1 MVPSFV
7 VLLDSIPLN
16 INGKVDK
23 HALPEIELSNLNVE
37 YVAPRSETEK
47 AIVDAFEK
55 VFNLENIGVYD
66 DFVHLGGDSLTAIK
80 LLTYLNG
87 FNISAGDI
95 LSLRTPY
102 AIANNV
108 ENISFDLNLYSLD
121 EGCPLNE
128 PQLNVYLD
136 IKANEKNDTYLI
148 PLIMDISGEY
158 SVEDIRSALGVMF
171 DVHPVLGMCV
181 SDNFDVPYLI
191 KGSEPSIIVESD
203 VNNDFI
209 TQFLTEPFD
218 LHDSLCRF
226 LIVEEEDGF
235 VLNAVFHHII
245 FDALSS
251 DVFKRDLHTILV
263 GGDVDLDDSFLKVSA
278 FNQQITES
286 SDYAEAEEFYESM
299 LVDID
304 DVGELLDSV
313 LADGPGSTLIDLDI
327 DKDLLKSFIEKH
339 NVSENVLF
347 SSVFAYTLSR
357 FVGSEKVSFNI
368 IENGRDRFNNFDSV
382 GMFVNTLPLLV
393 DCKNQDISSFVEYLS
408 DMVYGVIRY
417 NYYPF
422 RLLAKKYGIKSD
434 ILFQFL
440 PEWVMKTKDS
450 DEITNNVD
458 KNDLLDNMG
467 DLIADL
473 SVEIIQKDDDY
484 LLNVVYCDKY
494 SSDFINRFVESY
506 KLILKDMLRVKA
518 LKDICYVSSD
528 DLVLLDELNETED
541 DLLYDDVLD
550 AFNDNLVKYPDN
562 ILVSYE
568 DRSYTYG
575 ESAFIANRIALSLK
589 ELNIEKQDKV
599 AFLVE
604 RSELYMFCVLGIL
617 SVGCVYVPLDD
628 DLPDERIRFI
638 LEDTGSHVVI
648 VSDDMNERLS
658 KLEYDGVVLNISD
671 IVNCDNGSLSNL
683 PVIYGN
689 LACIL
694 YTSGTTGIPKGIN
707 VTRKAILNISHNY
720 VDKHNFKD
728 GDVYG
733 LYASVGFDAASQ
745 AICQTFYAGAT
756 LSIIPKDIRL
766 NIEKLNEYM
775 IDHRIN
781 HIMMTT
787 SVGKLFMENVDNDV
801 LDVLTAGGEKLGD
814 YVNPND
820 YELTDGFGPTETFAF
835 ITDINNILKI
845 DSSSIGP
852 INKNNKFYILDD
864 NGNRV
869 PLGAVGELYISG
881 YQVADGYLN
890 REKETKNAFIKNPFE
905 TDPNYDVMYRT
916 GDMVRVLPDGTLG
929 IVGRRTTKLKST
941 VIVLNYLKSKQLF
954 GKLTLLLM

>member
-1 MVPSFV
+1 
-7 VLLDSIPLN
+7 
-16 INGKVDK
+16 
-23 HALPEIELSNLNVE
+23 
-37 YVAPRSETEK
+37 
-47 AIVDAFEK
+47 
-55 VFNLENIGVYD
+55 
-66 DFVHLGGDSLTAIK
+66 
-80 LLTYLNG
+80 
-87 FNISAGDI
+87 
-95 LSLRTPY
+95 
-102 AIANNV
+102 
-108 ENISFDLNLYSLD
+108 
-121 EGCPLNE
+121 
-128 PQLNVYLD
+128 
-136 IKANEKNDTYLI
+136 
-148 PLIMDISGEY
+148 
-158 SVEDIRSALGVMF
+158 
-171 DVHPVLGMCV
+171 
-181 SDNFDVPYLI
+181 
-191 KGSEPSIIVESD
+191 
-203 VNNDFI
+203 
-209 TQFLTEPFD
+209 
-218 LHDSLCRF
+218 
-226 LIVEEEDGF
+226 
-235 VLNAVFHHII
+235 
-245 FDALSS
+245 
-251 DVFKRDLHTILV
+251 
-263 GGDVDLDDSFLKVSA
+263 
-278 FNQQITES
+278 
-286 SDYAEAEEFYESM
+286 
-299 LVDID
+299 
-304 DVGELLDSV
+304 
-313 LADGPGSTLIDLDI
+313 
-327 DKDLLKSFIEKH
+327 
-339 NVSENVLF
+339 
-347 SSVFAYTLSR
+347 
-357 FVGSEKVSFNI
+357 
-368 IENGRDRFNNFDSV
+368 
-382 GMFVNTLPLLV
+382 
-393 DCKNQDISSFVEYLS
+393 
-408 DMVYGVIRY
+408 
-417 NYYPF
+417 
-422 RLLAKKYGIKSD
+422 
-434 ILFQFL
+434 
-440 PEWVMKTKDS
+440 
-450 DEITNNVD
+450 
-458 KNDLLDNMG
+458 
-467 DLIADL
+467 
-473 SVEIIQKDDDY
+473 
-484 LLNVVYCDKY
+484 
-494 SSDFINRFVESY
+494 
-506 KLILKDMLRVKA
+506 
-518 LKDICYVSSD
+518 SD

-550 AFNDNLVKYPDN
+550 AFNDNLVKYSDN

-589 ELNIEKQDKV
+589 ELNIEKQDRV

-694 YTSGTTGIPKGIN
+694 YTSGTTGIPKGIK

-787 SVGKLFMENVDNDV
+787 SVGKLFMENVDNEV

-929 IVGRRTTKLKST
+929 IVGRRDSQVKIHGNRVELSEIEAVIREIDFVVDVTVQTIKNYSNNEIVAYVVVNEDYDDLKEKICDYVCEREPNYMVPSFVVLLDSIPLNINGKVDKHALPEIELSNLNLEYVAPRSETEKAIVDAFEKVFNIENIGVYDDFVHLGGDSLTAIKLLTYLDGFNISAGDILSLRTPYAIANNVENISFDLNLYSLDEGCPLNEPQLNVYLDIEANSKENSYLIPLFMNISAMYDINDIKSALGVMFDVHPVLGMCVSDNFDVPYLIKGSEPSIIVESDVNNDFIT
-941 VIVLNYLKSKQLF
+941 QFLTEPFDLHDSLCRFLIVEEEDGFVIYAVFHHIIFDALSSDVFKRDLHTILV
-954 GKLTLLLM
+954 GGDVDLD